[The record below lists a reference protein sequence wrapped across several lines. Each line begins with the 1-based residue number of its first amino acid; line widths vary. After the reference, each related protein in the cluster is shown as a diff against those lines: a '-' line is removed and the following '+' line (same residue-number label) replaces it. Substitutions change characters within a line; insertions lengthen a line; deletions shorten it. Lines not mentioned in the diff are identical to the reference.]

1 MIKFYYHPS
10 PNPAK
15 VALFLEESGLP
26 YEVVTVDTLKGEAQT
41 PGYLAINPNGKV
53 PALSDGDAVL
63 FDSSAILLYL
73 GEKTGQFMS
82 DGTPEGRARLYSWL
96 MLFATGVAPF
106 SGQAVHFNLFA
117 PEPKAYAL
125 NRYSYEAERHW
136 KLLDAQLAK
145 YPYVAGNS
153 YSIVDMSVWAWARM
167 MPRILGE
174 DALDTML
181 PNVKRLLDEVN
192 ARDAVRRVDALAAR
206 YSFKHEFDQEAMD
219 YAFPQNKRLSESAAP
234 SPRA

>member
-15 VALFLEESGLP
+15 VALFLEEAGLD

-41 PGYLAINPNGKV
+41 PAYLAINPNGKV

-73 GEKTGQFMS
+73 GQKTGRFMS
-82 DGTPEGRARLYSWL
+82 DGTPEGHARLLSWL

-125 NRYSYEAERHW
+125 NRYSFEAERHW

-145 YPYVAGNS
+145 YPYVAGET

-181 PNVKRLLDEVN
+181 PNVKRLHDEVN
-192 ARDAVRRVDALAAR
+192 AREAVKRVDALAAR
-206 YSFKHEFDQEAMD
+206 YAFKQDFDEEAMG
-219 YAFPQNKRLSESAAP
+219 YAFPQNKRLAKA
-234 SPRA
+234 R

>member
-15 VALFLEESGLP
+15 VALFLEEAGLD
-26 YEVVTVDTLKGEAQT
+26 YEVVTVDTLKGEAQS
-41 PGYLAINPNGKV
+41 PAFLAINPNGKV

-82 DGTPEGRARLYSWL
+82 DGTPEGRARLLSWL

-125 NRYSYEAERHW
+125 NRYSFEAERHW
-136 KLLDAQLAK
+136 KLLDARLAESR
-145 YPYVAGNS
+145 YVAGDS

-167 MPRILGE
+167 MPRILGD
-174 DALDTML
+174 DALDTIL
-181 PNVKRLLDEVN
+181 PNVKRLLDEIN
-192 ARDAVRRVDALAAR
+192 ARDAVKRVDALATR
-206 YSFKHEFDQEAMD
+206 HSFKHEFDEEAMG
-219 YAFPQNKRLSESAAP
+219 YAFPQNKRLKAAT
-234 SPRA
+234 

>member
-1 MIKFYYHPS
+1 MITFYYHPS

-15 VALFLEESGLP
+15 IALFLEEAGLD

-41 PGYLAINPNGKV
+41 PEFLAINPNGKV
-53 PALSDGDAVL
+53 PALRDGDAVL

-73 GEKTGQFMS
+73 GEKTGRFMG
-82 DGTPEGRARLYSWL
+82 DATPEGRARLLSWL

-106 SGQAVHFNLFA
+106 SGQAVHFSLFA

-136 KLLDAQLAK
+136 KLLDARLAQSR
-145 YPYVAGNS
+145 YVAGDS

-167 MPRILGE
+167 MPRILGD
-174 DALDTML
+174 DALATML
-181 PNVKRLLDEVN
+181 PNVKRLHDEVD
-192 ARDAVRRVDALAAR
+192 AREAVKRVDALDAR
-206 YSFKHEFDQEAMD
+206 YRFKQEFDEEAMG
-219 YAFPQNKRLSESAAP
+219 YAFPQNKRLVQA
-234 SPRA
+234 R

>member
-15 VALFLEESGLP
+15 VALFLEEAGLD
-26 YEVVTVDTLKGEAQT
+26 YEVVTVDTLKGEAQS
-41 PGYLAINPNGKV
+41 PDYLAINPNGKV

-73 GEKTGQFMS
+73 GEKTGKFMS
-82 DGTPEGRARLYSWL
+82 DGTPEGQARLLSWL

-106 SGQAVHFNLFA
+106 SGQAVHFSLFA

-145 YPYVAGNS
+145 CRYVAGDH

-167 MPRILGE
+167 MPRILGD

-192 ARDAVRRVDALAAR
+192 ARDAVKRVDALAAR
-206 YSFKHEFDQEAMD
+206 YSFKHDFDEEAMD
-219 YAFPQNKRLSESAAP
+219 YAFPQNKRLKEA
-234 SPRA
+234 R

>member
-1 MIKFYYHPS
+1 MLKLYFSPS
-10 PNPAK
+10 SSSLATHI
-15 VALFLEESGLP
+15 ALIECGADFELVPRLLSKQE
-26 YEVVTVDTLKGEAQT
+26 TRT
-41 PGYLAINPNGKV
+41 PDYLAINPNGKV

-82 DGTPEGRARLYSWL
+82 DGTAEGRARLLSWL

-125 NRYSYEAERHW
+125 NRYGYEAERHW

-145 YPYVAGNS
+145 YPYVAGDR
-153 YSIVDMSVWAWARM
+153 YTIVDMSVWAWARM
-167 MPRILGE
+167 MPRILGD

-181 PNVKRLLDEVN
+181 PNVKRLLDEVS
-192 ARDAVRRVDALAAR
+192 ARDAVKRVDALAAR
-206 YSFKHEFDQEAMD
+206 YSFKQEFDEEAMGD
-219 YAFPQNKRLSESAAP
+219 AFPQNKRLAGA
-234 SPRA
+234 R